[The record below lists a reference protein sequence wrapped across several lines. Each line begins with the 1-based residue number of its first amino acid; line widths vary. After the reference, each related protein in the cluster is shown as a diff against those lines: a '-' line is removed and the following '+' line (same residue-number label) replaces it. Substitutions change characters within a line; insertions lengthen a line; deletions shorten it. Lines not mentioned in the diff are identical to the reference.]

1 MFILQASGCYG
12 NGELKF
18 ICNSRTLPVSFI
30 GGVADGLCWV
40 LLQSTQCG
48 QAYGKPK
55 GSPYG
60 TFKKSYELGMNKH
73 WQALSNL
80 LPVWA
85 GDCIPQGL
93 FTPIVSF
100 VVLGSS

>member
-1 MFILQASGCYG
+1 MSILQASGCYG

-60 TFKKSYELGMNKH
+60 TFKKSEGFHSANSKR
-73 WQALSNL
+73 
-80 LPVWA
+80 
-85 GDCIPQGL
+85 GDGKPLKRLRNQPRRYPESPTREGRI
-93 FTPIVSF
+93 
-100 VVLGSS
+100 